1 MRIEE
6 EYIVK
11 APPGKVEEL
20 MTSPRAFG
28 ECLPGLESFEERDER
43 HFKARVKPRFS
54 FLRGTLELEF
64 EVLGLE
70 RERVE
75 LKILGKGIGSS
86 FEMRTEVRL
95 GKKGGG
101 TALRLTTDATFGG
114 LLKPVPES
122 LLRGAADELIREILA
137 CVERKAGSRAG
148 L

>member
-1 MRIEE
+1 MRIDG

-28 ECLPGLESFEERDER
+28 ECLPGLVDFEERDER

-54 FLRGTLELEF
+54 FLRGTLALEF

-70 RERVE
+70 RGRME

-95 GKKGGG
+95 GKKGSS
-101 TALRLTTDATFGG
+101 TALRLTTDAAFGG

-137 CVERKAGSRAG
+137 CVERKAGSRAD